1 MSSNILSFST
11 FRDVRAQAVRAG
23 LSYLD
28 AFAQVR
34 EAQTK
39 GLSGQS
45 VLNDVAAKARAARQA
60 LCAPKTDGAA

>member
-11 FRDVRAQAVRAG
+11 FRDVRTQAVRAG

-34 EAQTK
+34 EAQAK

-45 VLNDVAAKARAARQA
+45 VLNEVAAKARAARQA
-60 LCAPKTDGAA
+60 LRAPKTDGAA

>member
-11 FRDVRAQAVRAG
+11 FRDVRAHAVRAG
-23 LSYLD
+23 LPYLD

-34 EAQTK
+34 EAQAK

-45 VLNDVAAKARAARQA
+45 VLNDVAGAARAARQA
-60 LCAPKTDGAA
+60 LRAPRTDGAA

>member
-34 EAQTK
+34 EAQAK